1 MRYLIP
7 LVLLASMTLAG
18 CETVSPLR
26 RDYNHGDLRETR
38 LGDAMLTVK
47 QGYNVRQ
54 LVYVGRDGDSVVCE
68 DVTYYRG
75 FHQQTRQYRF
85 PVGNS
90 GKASIPGATLNI
102 LHADARAIRYEVLR
116 PE

>member
-7 LVLLASMTLAG
+7 LVLLAAACLTG
-18 CETVSPLR
+18 CETTSPLR
-26 RDYNHGDLRETR
+26 SDYEYGDLRETR
-38 LGDAMLTVK
+38 LGDAMMTVK

-68 DVTYYRG
+68 DVAYYRG

-85 PVGNS
+85 PVGQS

-102 LHADARAIRYEVLR
+102 LHADAKSIRYEVLR